1 MIAHNCN
8 KNLTGI
14 IGVHKIK
21 KNNKKKSKKIKK
33 KIKKIYENE
42 TNNLHSVDRQDC
54 HCTVYK

>member
-21 KNNKKKSKKIKK
+21 KTNKK
-33 KIKKIYENE
+33 KIKKNQKK
-42 TNNLHSVDRQDC
+42 NQKDLR
-54 HCTVYK
+54 K

>member
-21 KNNKKKSKKIKK
+21 QNNKK
-33 KIKKIYENE
+33 KIKKNQKD
-42 TNNLHSVDRQDC
+42 LR
-54 HCTVYK
+54 K

>member
-21 KNNKKKSKKIKK
+21 KNNKKKNQKKSKKKSKRSTKMKQI
-33 KIKKIYENE
+33 I
-42 TNNLHSVDRQDC
+42 
-54 HCTVYK
+54 CTL

>member
-21 KNNKKKSKKIKK
+21 KNNKKKIKK
-33 KIKKIYENE
+33 NQKKNQKD
-42 TNNLHSVDRQDC
+42 LR
-54 HCTVYK
+54 K